1 MRTNPHK
8 KVAKPTYSIIVD
20 GETEIWYFQLLK
32 QHEHLSVDIKPELP
46 KKKSLF
52 DQFNTVVD
60 NARHYDKVF
69 WVLDFDVVIK
79 EDNDIKK
86 GQKLRTQEFKEYLAK
101 LEKLDN
107 VEVFINN
114 PCLEFWYLLHFEV
127 SGKFFSRCEDAEKG
141 VKKYLPDY
149 VKSEKYY
156 KKTNNDLYTK
166 LKPFQLKAIQNAQ
179 KLGHFDSDNLQSAKA
194 EMFKV
199 FSFFKI

>member
-69 WVLDFDVVIK
+69 CTTSGFARRYSMTSRAFSLS
-79 EDNDIKK
+79 
-86 GQKLRTQEFKEYLAK
+86 AK
-101 LEKLDN
+101 SSGVSLEKLITSAS
-107 VEVFINN
+107 VASSAASWCRYQTV
-114 PCLEFWYLLHFEV
+114 P
-127 SGKFFSRCEDAEKG
+127 
-141 VKKYLPDY
+141 
-149 VKSEKYY
+149 
-156 KKTNNDLYTK
+156 
-166 LKPFQLKAIQNAQ
+166 
-179 KLGHFDSDNLQSAKA
+179 AKA
-194 EMFKV
+194 TSPQASRSATV
-199 FSFFKI
+199 LGG